1 MKSEELRRRILRVSF
16 KSQTEAIGVR
26 VRAFGAPGGQDAR
39 APVRAPARQ
48 HPTLENTFTCPRFDV
63 ILTTYQAYMAQQNS
77 FDIVSQVDRA
87 EITNAIHQTV
97 KEVRQRFDF
106 KGSNANV
113 ALEQNDLVLSAEDET
128 KLRNMNDIFQQK
140 LVRRGVPLK
149 ALSYGTVEP
158 AAGGTVRQRVQVQQG
173 IPQEKAK
180 DIVKFIKD
188 SKAKVQ
194 ASIQGDTVR
203 VSGKDRD
210 TLQQVI
216 AGLKAK
222 DFGINMQFTNYRTN

>member
-1 MKSEELRRRILRVSF
+1 
-16 KSQTEAIGVR
+16 
-26 VRAFGAPGGQDAR
+26 
-39 APVRAPARQ
+39 
-48 HPTLENTFTCPRFDV
+48 
-63 ILTTYQAYMAQQNS
+63 MAQQNS

-149 ALSYGTVEP
+149 ALSYGPVEP

>member
-1 MKSEELRRRILRVSF
+1 
-16 KSQTEAIGVR
+16 
-26 VRAFGAPGGQDAR
+26 
-39 APVRAPARQ
+39 
-48 HPTLENTFTCPRFDV
+48 
-63 ILTTYQAYMAQQNS
+63 MAQQNS

-87 EITNAIHQTV
+87 EVTNAINQSM
-97 KEVRQRFDF
+97 KEVSQRFDF
-106 KGSNANV
+106 KGSKAAV
-113 ALEQNDLVLSAEDET
+113 ELQGKDLVLSAEDDT

-158 AAGGTVRQRVQVQQG
+158 AAGGTVRQRVQIQQG
-173 IPQEKAK
+173 IPQERAK
-180 DIVKFIKD
+180 DIVTFIKD